1 MKKII
6 SILIITVILFFS
18 MSIFLFA
25 TDAVVKAEEPPGQ
38 LEVIAVWYFGMFM
51 KTIFCGIVVLILL
64 KVMDKMVYP
73 RINFQE
79 RISKNEVSTAI
90 LVSSI
95 IFSVTYFIAKMML

>member
-1 MKKII
+1 MRKLF
-6 SILIITVILFFS
+6 SILVITVILFFS
-18 MSIFLFA
+18 MSFILFA
-25 TDAVVKAEEPPGQ
+25 DAEVKAESPGQ

-95 IFSVTYFIAKMML
+95 IFSITCFIALSMQ